1 MKLYIS
7 FDMEGISGIVDWEQ
21 CTGDGPDY
29 QIGKDLT
36 LAEVNAAIEGAIEG
50 GVDEVWVNDAHYRM
64 RNLNPAALLGNAR
77 YVSGSHKPMYMMEG
91 LDDSFDMVFFIGY
104 HGSISGEP
112 SILSHTYNP
121 AVFSQVSLNGIEVG
135 ESGINA
141 LVALGY
147 GVPIGLISGDR
158 ATHEQASKLLG
169 EVRGVV
175 VKESISRYAA
185 TNLHPNVARA
195 MVRDAARQ
203 AAKEIDSL
211 TPPVI
216 SVPATL
222 EMEFQTSDLADL
234 ACWVKGVERSDERR
248 AAINGDDALQI
259 YRSFVAVSYITR
271 QAGGR

>member
-1 MKLYIS
+1 MKLYVS

-36 LAEVNAAIEGAIEG
+36 LGEVNAAIEGAIEG
-50 GVDEVWVNDAHYRM
+50 GVEEVWINDSHYRM
-64 RNLNPAALLGNAR
+64 RNLNPADLSGNAS

-91 LDDSFDMVFFIGY
+91 LDDTFDMVFFIGY

-121 AVFSQVSLNGIEVG
+121 AVFSRVSLNGIEVG

-147 GVPIGLISGDR
+147 GIPIALITGDR
-158 ATHEQASKLLG
+158 ATHEQANKLLG
-169 EVRGVV
+169 DVRGVV
-175 VKESISRYAA
+175 VKESISRFAA
-185 TNLHPNVARA
+185 TNLHPCVARS
-195 MVRDAARQ
+195 MVRDAARE
-203 AAKEIDSL
+203 AAQEVASL
-211 TPPVI
+211 APPAI
-216 SVPATL
+216 SLPAVL
-222 EMEFQTSDLADL
+222 EMEFQTSDLAEL
-234 ACWVKGVERSDERR
+234 ACWVKGVERVEGRR
-248 AAINGDDALQI
+248 AAITGEDALQI

-271 QAGGR
+271 QSGGR